1 MKQMMKFTLF
11 MLFPLG
17 LASCDLFNVDV
28 ESTLT
33 GTLDI
38 AVAEDMSKGALE
50 AYPFNAS
57 TTMAIDD
64 PDVIKYKD
72 NIVNVGV
79 DGIVAEVVSV
89 TKNGTP
95 IDGVAF
101 LSGSTFTM
109 SNGVINASHTL
120 PEDWDIAVGSTVTL
134 DDLGGFYDDVSAI
147 LSDVEDFDLGMTG
160 TSSHQGIEVTI
171 SIDIDVTI
179 TGSPF

>member
-1 MKQMMKFTLF
+1 MKKMMKFALI

-17 LASCDLFNVDV
+17 LTSCDLFNVDV

-38 AVAEDMSKGALE
+38 AVAEDMNKGALE

-57 TTMAIDD
+57 TTMSMDD

-72 NIVNVGV
+72 NIVSVGV

-89 TKNGTP
+89 TKNGAP

-101 LSGSTFTM
+101 LSGSIFTM
-109 SNGVINASHTL
+109 SNGVVDASYSL
-120 PEDWDIAVGSTVTL
+120 SEDWDIAVGSTVSL
-134 DDLGGFYDDVSAI
+134 DDLGGFYDDVSTI
-147 LSDVEDFDLGMTG
+147 LSDVEDFNLGMTG
-160 TSSHQGIEVTI
+160 TSSEQGVLVTI

-179 TGSPF
+179 TGNPF